1 MRAGDVL
8 WNPLTGEKAAIV
20 ESAEET
26 GGARIVADFIVE
38 AGGFVP
44 GGEHIHDHCA
54 EHLEVRSG
62 RIAFVL
68 DGEERTIGAG
78 EQVSVAPGTW
88 HRWWNPGDEEVR
100 IRARIEP
107 AIRFEDALLV
117 FWGLCADGHTDEDGR
132 PSPLFGALVATRYRH
147 EIRYRRPPDAVQRIA
162 FPLLAAL
169 ARRRGLERT
178 LDRYLDLETHPSAE
192 AQLGRL
198 PEGVM
203 QRAGG

>member
-38 AGGFVP
+38 PGGFVP

-62 RIAFVL
+62 RIAFLL
-68 DGEERTIGAG
+68 DREERTIGAG
-78 EQVSVAPGTW
+78 EEVSVAPGTW
-88 HRWWNPGDEEVR
+88 HRWWNAGDEEVR
-100 IRARIEP
+100 IRARVEP

-117 FWGLCADGHTDEDGR
+117 FWGLCADGHTDEAGR
-132 PSPLFGALVATRYRH
+132 PSPLFGALVATRYRD
-147 EIRYRRPPDAVQRIA
+147 EIRYRHPPDVVQRIA

-169 ARRRGLERT
+169 ARRRGLERAV
-178 LDRYLDLETHPSAE
+178 DRYLNLETHPSAE
-192 AQLGRL
+192 AQLGR
-198 PEGVM
+198 PPARVM
-203 QRAGG
+203 QRIGG